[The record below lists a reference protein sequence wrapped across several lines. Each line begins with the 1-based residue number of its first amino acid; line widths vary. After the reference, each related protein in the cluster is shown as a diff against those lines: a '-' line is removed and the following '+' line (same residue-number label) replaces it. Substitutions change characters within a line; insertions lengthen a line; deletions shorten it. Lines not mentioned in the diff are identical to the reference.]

1 MSVLDRDALTY
12 RDLQAARRSAG
23 ACGQRERRAVG
34 AYERACAA
42 WVIGRGTL
50 AEVEEAEV
58 ALDAIRVDLRR
69 AAAAV
74 AFYAARVPS
83 SH

>member
-1 MSVLDRDALTY
+1 MTVTDRDAVTY
-12 RDLQAARRSAG
+12 RDLQASRRAAG

-34 AYERACAA
+34 DYQKACAT

-50 AEVEEAEV
+50 AEVEEAEL
-58 ALDAIRVDLRR
+58 ALDAIRVDMRR
-69 AAAAV
+69 AQAAV
-74 AFYAARVPS
+74 DFYAARVPD